1 MPLLIRSGQ
10 NDGLQGAPHRR
21 IPLQRGNETKR
32 RSTAPKTLEI
42 PFQVFVGV
50 RILTSDIHRDG
61 DMNPPELGA
70 FDFRETVRH
79 GPMMPTPRVFVIR
92 FWLLTKVN
100 WQHPCGQPV
109 ALFSL
114 TKGQASLTYGNIS

>member
-1 MPLLIRSGQ
+1 
-10 NDGLQGAPHRR
+10 
-21 IPLQRGNETKR
+21 
-32 RSTAPKTLEI
+32 
-42 PFQVFVGV
+42 
-50 RILTSDIHRDG
+50 
-61 DMNPPELGA
+61 MNPPALGA

-92 FWLLTKVN
+92 FWMLTKVN

-114 TKGQASLTYGNIS
+114 TKGQSVALYDALQLALVAEEGPLESWKALWIELKDA